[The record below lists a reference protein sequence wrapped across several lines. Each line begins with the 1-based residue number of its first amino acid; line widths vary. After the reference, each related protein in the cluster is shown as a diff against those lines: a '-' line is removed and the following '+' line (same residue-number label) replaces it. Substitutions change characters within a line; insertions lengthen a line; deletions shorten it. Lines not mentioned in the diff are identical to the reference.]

1 LKKFDNLSFVKALA
15 YGFVIVSIGISIAVI
30 GFLLTSK

>member
-1 LKKFDNLSFVKALA
+1 LKKSDNLSFAKALV
-15 YGFVIVSIGISIAVI
+15 YGFTIISIGISIAVV